1 MKVFIDT
8 NIFLDL
14 ILKREYYQEAML
26 IFNAIEKQLF
36 IGYIADITILNIDYI
51 AKKQIKNIKEF
62 LSIVNQTF
70 VINGASNDMIDQA
83 LKIQNNDLEDNI
95 QYLIAKQN
103 NCDVIVTNDQ
113 NFYSKDIK
121 TINSIEFKQRYI
133 TPFTNS

>member
-103 NCDVIVTNDQ
+103 NCDVIVTNNQ

-121 TINSIEFKQRYI
+121 TVNSIEFKQRYI

>member
-14 ILKREYYQEAML
+14 ILKREYYKEAML

-36 IGYIADITILNIDYI
+36 IGYIADITILNINYI
-51 AKKQIKNIKEF
+51 AKKQNKNIKEF
-62 LSIVNQTF
+62 LSILNQTF
-70 VINGASNDMIDQA
+70 IINGASNDMIAQA

-103 NCDVIVTNDQ
+103 NCNIIITNNQ

-121 TINSIEFKQRYI
+121 TVNSIEFKQRYI

>member
-103 NCDVIVTNDQ
+103 NCDIIVTNDQ

-121 TINSIEFKQRYI
+121 TVNSIEFKQRYI

>member
-103 NCDVIVTNDQ
+103 NCDVIVTNNQ

>member
-14 ILKREYYQEAML
+14 ILKREYYKEAML

-62 LSIVNQTF
+62 LSILNQTF
-70 VINGASNDMIDQA
+70 IINGASNDMIAQA

-103 NCDVIVTNDQ
+103 NCDIIITNNQ

-121 TINSIEFKQRYI
+121 TVNSIEFKQRYI